1 MTKVRWLLVI
11 AVICVVV
18 LVVGYRLTQ
27 PEPET
32 VAAAPVPPV
41 PAQTKTE
48 SLSAQ
53 ATTIEEVEARSVL
66 AVVEPMTLLEA
77 EQEYHVNYPVDWE
90 TLTPSTTMTVLKSPD
105 GESIVKVE
113 AVGPV
118 PADGLA
124 PFVDRS
130 LGSEMVFSRQLL
142 TVHGL
147 PAERIVAYSD
157 TVGGQITTFYIDN
170 NGTIFTVTGVGE
182 QKAIEMIAR
191 SFNAPQVVAQR

>member
-11 AVICVVV
+11 AVICVAV

-41 PAQTKTE
+41 SVQTKTE
-48 SLSAQ
+48 SLNAQ

-66 AVVEPMTLLEA
+66 AVVEPMALFEA
-77 EQEYHVNYPVDWE
+77 EQGYHVSYPVDWK
-90 TLTPSTTMTVLKSPD
+90 TLTPSTTMSVLKSPD
-105 GESIVKVE
+105 GVSVVKVE

-130 LGSEMVFSRQLL
+130 LGSEMVLSRQLL